1 MCKARFLLD
10 GLMQGKYDLREQ
22 TADGTKTGETGLKY
36 FFFVFSWQSF
46 SFMIILK
53 EVTNAQPWPAASGR
67 LTPLSPTPYLQP
79 CLPDPPRRY
88 IQTDIAGP
96 GSVAVYPAFCSA
108 PASLRAHTRRYSK
121 RGPAPPPSP
130 GPTLNARLVV

>member
-1 MCKARFLLD
+1 
-10 GLMQGKYDLREQ
+10 MQGKYDLREQ

-36 FFFVFSWQSF
+36 FFFLYFLGRVFF
-46 SFMIILK
+46 LMIILK

-67 LTPLSPTPYLQP
+67 LTPLLTTPYLQP

-108 PASLRAHTRRYSK
+108 PASRRAHTRRYSK
-121 RGPAPPPSP
+121 RGPAPPPTP